1 MVFLELAAMANDDVA
16 QVTLA
21 IVLKKT
27 NAAKSKYW
35 LQVASQR
42 GNAQAQYMLG
52 LLEMRTNGS
61 EGIRLVHLAAK
72 KRGYVGK
79 AVLGEGNA
87 SVVYLDK

>member
-1 MVFLELAAMANDDVA
+1 MANDDVA

-72 KRGYVGK
+72 NGDTLAKR
-79 AVLGEGNA
+79 
-87 SVVYLDK
+87 YLEKETRV